1 MKYQQNGFVMKP
13 PAVYIENNS
22 GGGKVCYLRKN
33 IVQVGDGWDCTVV
46 QFDAAPDLTLEA
58 ATARFD
64 ELWATHEPEDTD
76 SLLTDMY
83 EQLVSMQGAQAATDA
98 ALCDIY
104 ESLAGG
110 A

>member
-1 MKYQQNGFVMKP
+1 MKYQQKGFATKP
-13 PAVYIENNS
+13 DAVYIEETPE
-22 GGGKVCYLRKN
+22 GGKVCYLRKN
-33 IVQVGDGWDCTVV
+33 IVQVGNGWDCTVV
-46 QFDAAPDLTLEA
+46 QFDAASDLTLEV
-58 ATARFD
+58 ATACFD

-83 EQLVSMQGAQAATDA
+83 EQLVSMQSAQAATDA

>member
-1 MKYQQNGFVMKP
+1 MKYQQNGFATKP
-13 PAVYIENNS
+13 DAVYIENNPN
-22 GGGKVCYLRKN
+22 GGKVCYLRKN
-33 IVQVGDGWDCTVV
+33 IVRVGDGWDCTVV
-46 QFDAAPDLTLEA
+46 QFDAASDLTLEA

-64 ELWATHEPEDTD
+64 ELWVAHEPEDTD

-83 EQLVSMQGAQAATDA
+83 EQLVSMQSAQAATDA